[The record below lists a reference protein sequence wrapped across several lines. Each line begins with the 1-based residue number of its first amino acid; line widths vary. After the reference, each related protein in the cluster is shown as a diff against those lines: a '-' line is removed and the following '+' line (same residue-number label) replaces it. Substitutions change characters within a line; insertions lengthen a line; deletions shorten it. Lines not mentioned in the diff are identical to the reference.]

1 MVNDVAIAD
10 LILPLI
16 LPLLVGFVLGLFFF
30 GGLWWTVQRLPT
42 SQYPGPL
49 ALGSMM
55 LRLGTTVI
63 IFYLVMDGQW
73 ERLLACTV
81 GFLVARTLLVRRV
94 QPQKG

>member
-1 MVNDVAIAD
+1 MNDAAIAD